1 MIDWPGLLTIFLA
14 ITVASLVE
22 HMVIAPRME
31 HSPPH
36 TVATVV
42 GTAEPESLAAFA
54 NRKHPNAV
62 TI

>member
-42 GTAEPESLAAFA
+42 RTVVPESLEAFA
-54 NRKHPNAV
+54 RRIAPNAV